1 VFSPYDH
8 GSYENNVCESIRNAN
23 RAGLAVE
30 VFMTPDVM
38 IRDRNGAAQLD
49 KLFSSLKSC
58 NVYIRSVWL
67 QVTSP
72 INWPD
77 QQSENVA
84 FIEQVIARA
93 NDYRV
98 AIGIYTNFYDWEQIT
113 GGSTAVN
120 GAKMLWYWNVRNIGP
135 YGETPSNFD
144 DFRAFGPWRSPVAKQ
159 FGQVEE

>member
-1 VFSPYDH
+1 
-8 GSYENNVCESIRNAN
+8 
-23 RAGLAVE
+23 
-30 VFMTPDVM
+30 MTPDVM
-38 IRDRNGAAQLD
+38 SRNRNGAAQFD

-77 QQSENVA
+77 RQSENIV

-98 AIGIYTNFYDWEQIT
+98 AIGIHTNFYDWEQIT
-113 GGSTAVN
+113 GGSTSVN

-144 DFRAFGPWRSPVAKQ
+144 DFRAFGPWRSPVVKQ
-159 FGQVEE
+159 FGQVEESSTRPLPQPAQGIAGCRGSCGIDR